1 MADAARSVED
11 LRPYVPQ
18 LLSAWQPTHGD
29 PRHMRVDGS
38 LVFVDI
44 SGFTKLT
51 ERLARKGK
59 VGAEEMS
66 DLLSSTFSAL
76 LDVSRLEG
84 ADLLKW
90 GGDAVLLLFR
100 GIDHAVRACR
110 AAGDMRTTLR
120 TVGRLTTTEGTV
132 TLKMSVG
139 VHSGSFDCYLVG
151 DPEVHQ
157 ELLVAGPGVSTTAVM
172 EQTASAGEV
181 LVSPQTAALLP
192 PGSCREGPEP
202 GTHLLHARRLLGP
215 AGTVERRV
223 SSERRGDAT
232 TLAGF
237 IPPVLRR
244 QLLATPGEPE
254 HRTVAVA
261 FVQFAGTDALTEAA
275 GAAAV
280 AEALDQCVRTVQRAT
295 EDHGVTFFETD
306 LDKDGGKIM
315 LVAGAP
321 RSNGHDEERMLRT
334 ARQIM
339 DGMAG
344 LAEMTGHALPLR
356 IGINRGNVFAG
367 RFGPDFRRTFSIK
380 GDAVNLAARVMGK
393 AAHGEILAT
402 AAVLERSATQFETEL
417 LPPFLVK
424 GKSMPIHAAKVG
436 AVRGLR
442 TDRRTETPFVGRETE
457 LAALHAAL
465 SRAREG
471 SGRLLEMVGEPGI
484 GKSRLV
490 EQVLA
495 EEAGRDDVP
504 SVPVHFASCGE
515 YESSTAYYPFR
526 RLLREV
532 LGLARDASAEDTS
545 RRLAEVVT
553 ETAPHLG
560 VWLPLLGIP
569 FGLDLPDTQETRELD
584 EQFRK
589 GRLEELVVEL
599 LDACVTSP
607 TVLLIEDVHF
617 MDDASCDLLDRLVR
631 DIATRPLLLVVVRRD
646 LAAGYVPR
654 AGEHLVTVRPAPLDP
669 ETSLQLIQ
677 AATGDRALTR
687 DAMDALR
694 GRGGGNPMF
703 LEALCTSLGTEGTV
717 DDLPESVEGLM
728 TSQIDRLDPVD
739 RTVLRYAAVLGFVV
753 EDDDLQDLLTAQLG
767 SGPDSHLD
775 QRLPLLDEFLTR
787 ASPGRL
793 RFRHALMRDVAYE
806 GLPYRR
812 RQVLHDQVGLR
823 IEASST
829 DPREQSELLSLH
841 FFQAGRF
848 DRAWR
853 YARVA
858 GMRARSKY
866 ANTEAVVFFTRA
878 ADAARRTPDV
888 PPHDLAEVLE
898 SLGDLRFVGGS
909 PEAWGA
915 YRQARR
921 LWADDKVRVAGIMLK
936 EARIEERDGK
946 LAHALRRLSRGLALL
961 SDVPGP
967 EAAAARSMLAN
978 RYAFCRNKQ
987 GRYTDALRWGAVS
1000 VEAAQDSTDMLALA
1014 TSYRAMQGI
1023 HLLSGVPEDLPYG
1036 QLALHAFE
1044 ELGDLG
1050 AQAACLNNLAVRAF
1064 FEGRW
1069 TESLA
1074 MYHRAADNFERI
1086 GDVANFGTTSYNVAD
1101 VLIGQA
1107 RYADAEPLLNKA
1119 LMAAR
1124 ATGDEELVALVVRER
1139 GKSWSRGG
1147 RFEDGYALLTEAR
1160 TRFEQLGEAPEVV
1173 DVDAAIAENL
1183 MLRGERDAA
1192 VELAEGTMPRAV
1204 EASARMIL
1212 PTLHRIVGLCHLH
1225 EGRLPE
1231 ARTSLMVALELSA
1244 DGELRREHVHVML
1257 GLAELARVE
1266 GDPRADELMRESSDA
1281 LRELGVVTESQ
1292 AAGTSVVDVRVPEQY
1307 RLQDPLPA

>member
-1 MADAARSVED
+1 MSGGARSVED

-44 SGFTKLT
+44 SGFTQLT

-76 LDVSRLEG
+76 LDVSRLEQ

-100 GIDHAVRACR
+100 GADHAVRACR
-110 AAGDMRTTLR
+110 AACDMRTTLR
-120 TVGRLTTTEGTV
+120 TVGRLTTTEGSV

-139 VHSGSFDCYLVG
+139 VHSGSVDCYLVG
-151 DPEVHQ
+151 DPDVHQ
-157 ELLVAGPGVSTTAVM
+157 ELLVAGPDVSTTAAM
-172 EQTASAGEV
+172 EQAASAGQV

-192 PGSCREGPEP
+192 AGSHREGPEP
-202 GTHLLHARRLLGP
+202 GTRLLHARRLLGP

-223 SSERRGDAT
+223 SDTPRADAT
-232 TLAGF
+232 SLAGF

-261 FVQFAGTDALTEAA
+261 FVKFSGTDALTETA
-275 GAAAV
+275 GTAAV

-402 AAVLERSATQFETEL
+402 AAVLDRSATQFETEA

-424 GKSMPIHAAKVG
+424 GKSMPIHASRVG

-442 TDRRTETPFVGRETE
+442 RDTRAETPFVGRERE
-457 LAALHAAL
+457 LTTLKEALDTAIG
-465 SRAREG
+465 G
-471 SGRLLEMVGEPGI
+471 SGRHVELVGEPGI
-484 GKSRLV
+484 GKSRLLEELLV
-490 EQVLA
+490 EA
-495 EEAGRDDVP
+495 KGREPSPDVR
-504 SVPVHFASCGE
+504 FASCGE

-532 LGLARDASAEDTS
+532 LGLARDAPAEETS
-545 RRLAEVVT
+545 RRLAEAVAAS
-553 ETAPHLG
+553 APRLG

-569 FGLDLPDTQETRELD
+569 LGLDLPDTQETRDLD

-589 GRLEELVVEL
+589 GRLEEVVEDL
-599 LDACVTSP
+599 LDAYVTSP
-607 TVLLIEDVHF
+607 TVLVIEDTHY
-617 MDDASCDLLDRLVR
+617 MDEASADLLERLVR
-631 DIATRPLLLVVVRRD
+631 DVARRPWLLVVIHRD
-646 LAAGYVPR
+646 LESGYLPSP
-654 AGEHLVTVRPAPLDP
+654 GEHLVTVRPTPLDP
-669 ETSLQLIQ
+669 EAALQLVQ

-687 DAMDALR
+687 DAMDTLTN
-694 GRGGGNPMF
+694 RGGGNPMF
-703 LEALCTSLGTEGTV
+703 LEALASVVGTEGTL

-728 TSQIDRLDPVD
+728 TSQIDRLDPAD

-753 EDDDLQDLLTAQLG
+753 EDDDLQELLTAQFGAGSESDLG
-767 SGPDSHLD
+767 

-787 ASPGRL
+787 SSPGRL

-806 GLPYRR
+806 GLPFRR
-812 RQVLHDQVGLR
+812 RQALHDQVGSRL
-823 IEASST
+823 EVSAA
-829 DPREQSELLSLH
+829 DPREHSELLSLH

-848 DRAWR
+848 ERAWR
-853 YARVA
+853 YSRVA
-858 GMRARSKY
+858 GLRARAKF
-866 ANTEAVVFFTRA
+866 ANTEAVVFFSRA
-878 ADAARRTPDV
+878 ADSARRTPGV
-888 PPHDLAEVLE
+888 PREELAEVFE
-898 SLGDLRFVGGS
+898 SLGDVRFLSGS
-909 PEAWGA
+909 SEAWAA

-921 LWADDKVRVAGIMLK
+921 LLAEDAVHVSRIMLK
-936 EARIEERDGK
+936 EARIEERDGRFA
-946 LAHALRRLSRGLALL
+946 LALRRLSRGLSLL
-961 SDVPGP
+961 RDVPGP

-978 RYAFCRNKQ
+978 RYAICRTSQ
-987 GRYTDALRWGAVS
+987 GRYHDALQWGAVS
-1000 VEAAQDSTDMLALA
+1000 VQEAQDAADMRALA
-1014 TSYRAMQGI
+1014 TSYRAMQII
-1023 HLLSGVPEDLPYG
+1023 HIWSGEPEDLPYG

-1044 ELGDLG
+1044 ELEDLDG
-1050 AQAACLNNLAVRAF
+1050 QALTLNNLAVRAF

-1069 TESLA
+1069 TESLTL
-1074 MYHRAADNFERI
+1074 YQRAADTFERI
-1086 GDVANFGTTSYNVAD
+1086 GDVARLGSTFYNVAD
-1101 VLIGQA
+1101 VLIGQG
-1107 RYADAEPLLNKA
+1107 RLTEAETLLQKA
-1119 LMAAR
+1119 LAAAR
-1124 ATGDEELVALVVRER
+1124 ASGDEELVALVARER
-1139 GKSWSRGG
+1139 GKAWSRLG
-1147 RFEDGYALLTEAR
+1147 RFEEGLESLAEAR
-1160 TRFEQLGEAPEVV
+1160 TRFEELGEAQEVV
-1173 DVDAAIAENL
+1173 DVDAAVAENL
-1183 MLRGERDAA
+1183 MLQGDLEGA
-1192 VELAEGTMPRAV
+1192 VEMAVTTLPRAV
-1204 EASARMIL
+1204 DANARMII
-1212 PTLHRIVGLCHLH
+1212 PTLHRIVGFCRLH
-1225 EGRLPE
+1225 ARRLPE
-1231 ARTSLMVALELSA
+1231 ARESLEAALELSSSST
-1244 DGELRREHVHVML
+1244 DLRREHVNVIL
-1257 GLAELARVE
+1257 GLAEVARLE
-1266 GDPRADELMRESSDA
+1266 GDPRADELRREGTAA
-1281 LRELGVVTESQ
+1281 LRELGVVETSLP
-1292 AAGTSVVDVRVPEQY
+1292 GTTVVDVRLPQQH
-1307 RLQDPLPA
+1307 RLEDSLPA

>member
-1 MADAARSVED
+1 MA
-11 LRPYVPQ
+11 
-18 LLSAWQPTHGD
+18 G
-29 PRHMRVDGS
+29 
-38 LVFVDI
+38 I
-44 SGFTKLT
+44 
-51 ERLARKGK
+51 
-59 VGAEEMS
+59 
-66 DLLSSTFSAL
+66 
-76 LDVSRLEG
+76 
-84 ADLLKW
+84 ADL
-90 GGDAVLLLFR
+90 
-100 GIDHAVRACR
+100 
-110 AAGDMRTTLR
+110 
-120 TVGRLTTTEGTV
+120 
-132 TLKMSVG
+132 
-139 VHSGSFDCYLVG
+139 
-151 DPEVHQ
+151 
-157 ELLVAGPGVSTTAVM
+157 
-172 EQTASAGEV
+172 
-181 LVSPQTAALLP
+181 
-192 PGSCREGPEP
+192 
-202 GTHLLHARRLLGP
+202 
-215 AGTVERRV
+215 
-223 SSERRGDAT
+223 
-232 TLAGF
+232 
-237 IPPVLRR
+237 
-244 QLLATPGEPE
+244 
-254 HRTVAVA
+254 
-261 FVQFAGTDALTEAA
+261 
-275 GAAAV
+275 
-280 AEALDQCVRTVQRAT
+280 
-295 EDHGVTFFETD
+295 
-306 LDKDGGKIM
+306 
-315 LVAGAP
+315 
-321 RSNGHDEERMLRT
+321 
-334 ARQIM
+334 
-339 DGMAG
+339 
-344 LAEMTGHALPLR
+344 TGHALPLR

-367 RFGPDFRRTFSIK
+367 GFGPDFRRTFSVK
-380 GDAVNLAARVMGK
+380 GDAINLAARVMGK
-393 AAHGEILAT
+393 AGLGEVLAT
-402 AAVLERSATQFETEL
+402 SAVLERSPTLFATEP
-417 LPPFLVK
+417 LPPFMVK
-424 GKSMPIHAAKVG
+424 GKSMAIQAARVG
-436 AVRGLR
+436 EVGGLR
-442 TDRRTETPFVGRETE
+442 REARPATPFVGREAE
-457 LAALHAAL
+457 LSTLHAAYA
-465 SRAREG
+465 SAAGG
-471 SGRLLEMVGEPGI
+471 SGRLVELVGEPGI
-484 GKSRLV
+484 GKSRLAD
-490 EQVLA
+490 QLLA
-495 EEAGRDDVP
+495 EVREMKRPPDVR
-504 SVPVHFASCGE
+504 FASCGE
-515 YESSTAYYPFR
+515 YESNTAYYPFR
-526 RLLREV
+526 RLLRDV
-532 LGLARDASAEDTS
+532 LGLARDAPTEQTTA
-545 RRLAEVVT
+545 RLTEVVE
-553 ETAPHLG
+553 ETAPRLS

-569 FGLDLPDTQETRELD
+569 LGLDLSDTQETRELD

-589 GRLEELVVEL
+589 GRLEEVVDEL
-599 LDACVTSP
+599 LDALVTSP
-607 TVLLIEDVHF
+607 TVLMIEDTHL
-617 MDDASCDLLDRLVR
+617 MDDASAALLDRLTR
-631 DIATRPLLLVVVRRD
+631 DIARRPWLLLVIRRD
-646 LAAGYVPR
+646 VASGYSP
-654 AGEHLVTVRPAPLDP
+654 APGEQTVTVRPEPLAP
-669 ETSLQLIQ
+669 EAAFQLLQ

-687 DAMDALR
+687 DALDTLAS
-694 GRGGGNPMF
+694 RGGGNPMF
-703 LEALCTSLGTEGTV
+703 LEALSAAVGTEGTV
-717 DDLPESVEGLM
+717 DDLPESVEDLV

-753 EDDDLQDLLTAQLG
+753 DDVDLQDLLTAQLG
-767 SGPDSHLD
+767 TGSESDLG
-775 QRLPLLDEFLTR
+775 QRLPLLDEFLIR
-787 ASPGRL
+787 SSPGRL
-793 RFRHALMRDVAYE
+793 RFRHALTRDVAYE

-812 RQVLHDQVGLR
+812 RQVLHDQVGRR
-823 IEASST
+823 IEASSG
-829 DPREQSELLSLH
+829 DPREHSELLSLH

-858 GMRARSKY
+858 GVRARSKY
-866 ANTEAVVFFTRA
+866 ANTEAVAFFTRA
-878 ADAARRTPDV
+878 AEAARRTGDV
-888 PPHDLAEVLE
+888 SPHDLAEVLE
-898 SLGDLRFVGGS
+898 ALGDLRFIGGS
-909 PEAWGA
+909 PAAWAA

-921 LWADDKVRVAGIMLK
+921 LLADDPVQVSRIMLK

-961 SDVPGP
+961 NDVPGP